1 MMSARLLTEAGR
13 IARSQPV
20 TSIVV
25 SLICAGV
32 VLGTLATTGRTVG
45 AERAVLARID
55 DAGTRTI
62 QILDDRADP
71 ELDVATLQSLIALSG
86 VEWAIGLGSIEDVR
100 PGGLAGA
107 EPVPARTLNGTA
119 TELRLAGN
127 GQAGTQ
133 VLVGSGSQRR
143 LGLAAAAG
151 TLRGST
157 GSDYAI
163 TGTFTATGPL
173 ASLEDSVL
181 IVGGQA
187 AEPLR
192 RIVFQVGTGGDVL
205 AIAEAASGLIGP
217 SEPGQVSVEVSDD
230 LVLAQAVVRGELGG
244 FGRAIVVQ
252 ALAAGLVLMALAVLA
267 GVNGRRRDFGRRRA
281 LGATRSELVGVIV
294 AQALW
299 SALPG
304 VAVGASA
311 GSALARTLSGS
322 WPGWEFPLAVAV
334 LTVLSAALS
343 ALVPAV
349 LAAIRDPV
357 VALRVP

>member
-1 MMSARLLTEAGR
+1 MMSPGLLTEAGR

-62 QILDDRADP
+62 QIIDDRADP

-86 VEWAIGLGSIEDVR
+86 VDWAIGLGSIEDVR

-107 EPVPARTLNGTA
+107 EPVPARILVGTA
-119 TELRLAGN
+119 PELRLAGN

-151 TLRGST
+151 TLRGSA

-173 ASLEDSVL
+173 ASIEDSVL
-181 IVGGQA
+181 IVKGPA
-187 AEPLR
+187 VEPLR
-192 RIVFQVGTGGDVL
+192 RIVLQVGTGGDVL
-205 AIAEAASGLIGP
+205 AIAEAARSLIGP
-217 SEPGQVSVEVSDD
+217 SEPGQLSVDVSDD

-252 ALAAGLVLMALAVLA
+252 AMAAGLVLMALAVLA
-267 GVNGRRRDFGRRRA
+267 GVNSRRRDFGRRRA
-281 LGATRSELVGVIV
+281 LGATRGQLVGVVV

-304 VAVGASA
+304 VAVGAGA
-311 GSALARTLSGS
+311 GSVLVRTLSGS
-322 WPGWEFPLAVAV
+322 WPGWEFPMAVAV

-349 LAAIRDPV
+349 LAAFRDPV